1 MVVKKTVGEKIF
13 DFLNVIFMVL
23 VIMVT
28 LYPMYYVLVCSISD
42 GAQLMS
48 ARGAILWPKGF
59 SMSAYK
65 AVAENPNI
73 FTGYRTT
80 LIVVVVGTTLS
91 VFLTAIGAFV
101 ITRKR
106 FPLAMPLAY
115 LMVFTMYFGGGMIPT
130 YLVVNNLYKMQN
142 SLLALIIPHTITVY
156 NLMVMKSNFQAIP
169 DSLEEAA
176 KIDGATDFRV
186 FFQIILPLSKSII
199 AVMVLYY
206 GVSYWNSWFDA
217 MMYLRDRRK
226 YPLQLIL
233 REILISN
240 SGAASMADGGGA
252 ADSTHYIAQSIKYAT
267 IMVSTLPILC
277 LYPFI
282 QKYFTKGIMIGAVK
296 G

>member
-1 MVVKKTVGEKIF
+1 MVIKKTTGEKIF
-13 DFLNVIFMVL
+13 DFLNAVFMVL
-23 VIMVT
+23 VVIVT

-42 GAQLMS
+42 GAQLMT

-59 SMSAYK
+59 SLSAYK
-65 AVAENPNI
+65 AVADNPNI

-80 LIVVVVGTTLS
+80 LIVVIGGTALN
-91 VFLTAIGAFV
+91 VFATAVGAFV
-101 ITRKR
+101 VTRKQ

-115 LMVFTMYFGGGMIPT
+115 MMVFTMYFGGGMIPNF
-130 YLVVNNLYKMQN
+130 LVVNNLYNLQN
-142 SLLALIIPHTITVY
+142 SLFALILPGTISVY
-156 NLMVMKSNFQAIP
+156 NLMVMKSNFQSIP

-206 GVSYWNSWFDA
+206 GVAHWNSWFDA
-217 MMYLRDRRK
+217 MMYLRDRSK